1 VAIVRAASATV
12 DPFDTFLEGVRMA
25 VVGDPRGLYQMLGVP
40 RTASPEQIRA
50 AFRDL
55 AKVYHPDS
63 GAQADDERFRQVREA
78 YEVLRDPARRL
89 QYDADILEAAR
100 RREQAGRRAPGPAAP
115 GRGGGWSP
123 AGGGGGPLAAL
134 PRWLPL
140 AAAGGLS
147 VALVASLGLLA
158 SRGGEVGELRGRV
171 EALQGELGAA
181 REGEADARTRQ
192 RAATFA
198 SLDAALAAEGGGEG
212 FVYQGELA
220 FPKDSGDLDEA
231 LAARLEALLA
241 DLKVAVAGI
250 PAGRDW
256 LLLIDAY
263 SGRAAAAGGVLVDE
277 WGLALLRLGSVTDF
291 AVRAG
296 GVPAERLA
304 VRLQAGFAPRETAD
318 AAAAGRTVE
327 LKVLCC
333 LR

>member
-1 VAIVRAASATV
+1 
-12 DPFDTFLEGVRMA
+12 MA
-25 VVGDPRGLYQMLGVP
+25 VVGDPRGLYRMLGVP
-40 RTASPEQIRA
+40 RTAAPEQIRA

-55 AKVYHPDS
+55 AKVYHPDI

-89 QYDADILEAAR
+89 QYDADGLEVER
-100 RREQAGRRAPGPAAP
+100 WREQAGRRPQPGGAGASG
-115 GRGGGWSP
+115 GRGGGP
-123 AGGGGGPLAAL
+123 AADGGGPLAAL

-296 GVPAERLA
+296 LPAERIA
-304 VRLQAGFAPRETAD
+304 VRLQAGFAPREATVDA